1 MSFKEFQNAMLSEVS
16 NYNFKAKIKEL
27 RKQVI
32 QNDFTK
38 VSSDVIYLPT
48 ELEQMLSFLYKKA
61 IKAELKQ

>member
-1 MSFKEFQNAMLSEVS
+1 MNFKEFQNAMLSEVS
-16 NYNFKAKIKEL
+16 NFNFKAKIKEL

>member
-16 NYNFKAKIKEL
+16 NFNFKAKIKEL